1 MASTSAPIHS
11 INDTPTNDSSNPAS
25 SSYFQ
30 KTVCLHDWWLIMA
43 ENDFQGK
50 RLAVA
55 GLTSREFPKG
65 GQRPDKNAPSL
76 SSHGQSVSLY
86 MGLLTVKHMQC
97 KALNYAFFVV
107 QQAVRVFSS
116 APILKRYDVFTL
128 ETVDGIFVLIK
139 GFINKDRTKENGFP
153 SEVFNHFVFGFP
165 PFWEEYAEKCLGEGF
180 SNEDVSR
187 STSDHDKLSTDSG
200 SSMHYAK
207 LFRCI
212 ADFSEETPNRNKKG
226 VSGERHDSGDKM
238 DLSSEDSGNMF
249 STKKQH
255 KLQDGAS
262 NESSVEDPK
271 ICSSQ
276 VVSEMN
282 IGSASTGFDLQNDV
296 TDSFNG
302 VEDEFHVNIGSGIS
316 NGGSKGI
323 VERFPLTSKIVVHP
337 GSTAGPVN
345 RDVCDVESD
354 TIDPPLSLHSD
365 RNTVNSFEVD
375 IAVQP
380 KHVGSCVAIS
390 CERKDLSK
398 SDGKGKKRTRGE
410 SEREGSDNLIIL
422 NDNVNLDVASI
433 ESPLRKR
440 TNVSKVHRC
449 KFTKAV
455 PLETSGMNL
464 KSSAERSESPRTNYK
479 DEEKVML
486 GNVSANLSTIKL
498 SLNPEAGK
506 QRKKTNKALK
516 SSIGLGDANLKEDL
530 EIGVSKK
537 ETNDK
542 KASKSSG
549 KTKRKLTYE
558 SPVSQGGTE
567 KASFISPESLSFK
580 RSRSGRLLLPT
591 LQFWRNQMPIYDK
604 PLCTCNVCASNNVRV
619 IARED
624 VWKLYVKLF
633 DRQITGI
640 REGEGLRGV
649 EPSRGETAQQQRLYP
664 QPSLTQLDH
673 SCAEGG
679 LLSVLF
685 GGRN

>member
-11 INDTPTNDSSNPAS
+11 INDTPTNDSSNPTS

-55 GLTSREFPKG
+55 GLTSRE
-65 GQRPDKNAPSL
+65 
-76 SSHGQSVSLY
+76 
-86 MGLLTVKHMQC
+86 
-97 KALNYAFFVV
+97 

-165 PFWEEYAEKCLGEGF
+165 PHWEEYAEKCLGEAF

-200 SSMHYAK
+200 S
-207 LFRCI
+207 I
-212 ADFSEETPNRNKKG
+212 ADFSEGTPNRNKKG
-226 VSGERHDSGDKM
+226 ISEERHDSSDKM

-282 IGSASTGFDLQNDV
+282 IGSASTRFDLQNHV

-302 VEDEFHVNIGSGIS
+302 VEDEFLVNIGSGIS
-316 NGGSKGI
+316 NGGSKGT
-323 VERFPLTSKIVVHP
+323 VERFPLTSKNVVHP

-375 IAVQP
+375 IVVQP
-380 KHVGSCVAIS
+380 KHLGSCVAIS

-410 SEREGSDNLIIL
+410 SEREGSDNFIIL

-440 TNVSKVHRC
+440 TNVSKAHRC

-464 KSSAERSESPRTNYK
+464 KLSGERSESPRTNYK

-506 QRKKTNKALK
+506 QGKKTNKALK

-542 KASKSSG
+542 KASKSRG

-604 PLCTCNVCASNNVRV
+604 
-619 IARED
+619 
-624 VWKLYVKLF
+624 

-640 REGEGLRGV
+640 QEGEGLRGV
-649 EPSRGETAQQQRLYP
+649 EPSRGSRSEPQR
-664 QPSLTQLDH
+664 
-673 SCAEGG
+673 
-679 LLSVLF
+679 
-685 GGRN
+685 

>member
-1 MASTSAPIHS
+1 MLCAALLCSLSLPWLQLQHQFTQSTTLP
-11 INDTPTNDSSNPAS
+11 PT
-25 SSYFQ
+25 
-30 KTVCLHDWWLIMA
+30 TVVCLHDWWLIMA

-55 GLTSREFPKG
+55 GLTSRE
-65 GQRPDKNAPSL
+65 
-76 SSHGQSVSLY
+76 
-86 MGLLTVKHMQC
+86 
-97 KALNYAFFVV
+97 

-200 SSMHYAK
+200 
-207 LFRCI
+207 I
-212 ADFSEETPNRNKKG
+212 TDFSEETPNRNKKG

-316 NGGSKGI
+316 NGGSKGT

-354 TIDPPLSLHSD
+354 TIDPPLSFHSD

-449 KFTKAV
+449 KYTKAV

-604 PLCTCNVCASNNVRV
+604 
-619 IARED
+619 
-624 VWKLYVKLF
+624 

-649 EPSRGETAQQQRLYP
+649 EPSRGSRSEPQR
-664 QPSLTQLDH
+664 
-673 SCAEGG
+673 
-679 LLSVLF
+679 
-685 GGRN
+685 

>member
-55 GLTSREFPKG
+55 GLTSRE
-65 GQRPDKNAPSL
+65 
-76 SSHGQSVSLY
+76 
-86 MGLLTVKHMQC
+86 
-97 KALNYAFFVV
+97 

-200 SSMHYAK
+200 
-207 LFRCI
+207 I
-212 ADFSEETPNRNKKG
+212 TDFSEETPNRNKKG

-316 NGGSKGI
+316 NGGSKGT

-354 TIDPPLSLHSD
+354 TIDPPLSFHSD

-449 KFTKAV
+449 KYTKAV

-604 PLCTCNVCASNNVRV
+604 
-619 IARED
+619 
-624 VWKLYVKLF
+624 

-649 EPSRGETAQQQRLYP
+649 EPSRGSRSEPQR
-664 QPSLTQLDH
+664 
-673 SCAEGG
+673 
-679 LLSVLF
+679 
-685 GGRN
+685 

>member
-1 MASTSAPIHS
+1 MASTSAPIHP

-55 GLTSREFPKG
+55 GLTSRE
-65 GQRPDKNAPSL
+65 
-76 SSHGQSVSLY
+76 
-86 MGLLTVKHMQC
+86 
-97 KALNYAFFVV
+97 

-200 SSMHYAK
+200 S
-207 LFRCI
+207 I

-226 VSGERHDSGDKM
+226 ISEERHDSSDKM

-282 IGSASTGFDLQNDV
+282 IGSASTGFDLQNHV

-316 NGGSKGI
+316 NGGSKGT

-380 KHVGSCVAIS
+380 KHLGSCVAIS

-464 KSSAERSESPRTNYK
+464 KSSGERSESPRTNYK

-604 PLCTCNVCASNNVRV
+604 
-619 IARED
+619 
-624 VWKLYVKLF
+624 

-649 EPSRGETAQQQRLYP
+649 EPSRGSRSEPQR
-664 QPSLTQLDH
+664 
-673 SCAEGG
+673 
-679 LLSVLF
+679 
-685 GGRN
+685 

>member
-11 INDTPTNDSSNPAS
+11 INDTSTNDSSNPAS

-55 GLTSREFPKG
+55 GLTSRE
-65 GQRPDKNAPSL
+65 
-76 SSHGQSVSLY
+76 
-86 MGLLTVKHMQC
+86 
-97 KALNYAFFVV
+97 

-153 SEVFNHFVFGFP
+153 SEV
-165 PFWEEYAEKCLGEGF
+165 
-180 SNEDVSR
+180 
-187 STSDHDKLSTDSG
+187 
-200 SSMHYAK
+200 
-207 LFRCI
+207 CI

-226 VSGERHDSGDKM
+226 VSEERHDSSDKM

-316 NGGSKGI
+316 NGGSKGT

-380 KHVGSCVAIS
+380 KHLGSCVAIS

-604 PLCTCNVCASNNVRV
+604 
-619 IARED
+619 
-624 VWKLYVKLF
+624 

-649 EPSRGETAQQQRLYP
+649 EPSRGETKCTATKAISTALP
-664 QPSLTQLDH
+664 HTIGPLM
-673 SCAEGG
+673 C
-679 LLSVLF
+679 
-685 GGRN
+685 GGRAIELIKKMKIRHPKEMKSIPRSLGVHVFVWGLM